1 MHEWAQTFVNPKTG
15 ATKTPYEVK
24 KEADAE
30 LEADLQETWDKTKAF
45 QVTDKMIDDWTGHK
59 YITSHR
65 CFGSPCPKDL
75 VQMRNEDEDSSD
87 DDEDDEQQ
95 VFLNKFN
102 LHPTHL
108 AQN

>member
-45 QVTDKMIDDWTGHK
+45 
-59 YITSHR
+59 
-65 CFGSPCPKDL
+65 
-75 VQMRNEDEDSSD
+75 
-87 DDEDDEQQ
+87 
-95 VFLNKFN
+95 
-102 LHPTHL
+102 
-108 AQN
+108 